1 MGKIMSLVLFTNT
14 KKQKMHRNGPKVFL
28 RGWETKLTTKSDSNL
43 QFSAFRLYEPNY
55 QSIVLKLWCDDFV
68 SFIALLELAKDITCF
83 YLFKTHVST

>member
-43 QFSAFRLYEPNY
+43 QFSAFRL
-55 QSIVLKLWCDDFV
+55 
-68 SFIALLELAKDITCF
+68 
-83 YLFKTHVST
+83 